1 MNANFV
7 IFETTGKQ
15 HTVVLFSRGALSKS
29 SGALRLWTRTHDGA
43 SEHALSVLDALLAEA
58 AMVRADLSAVAFGQG
73 PGGFTGLRVACGLAQ
88 GLAFALEIPVIPIPS
103 LLAAAAHD
111 AGEAAPPT
119 SCAWVVMQDARM
131 AEVYAAV
138 HAFDARAQRWQT
150 LHPPSLIGVESV
162 PDWLLSVRDRW
173 VDAQANPLALRA
185 VGNALNAYPSLAGLP
200 LFDSVGST
208 DCPNAHTLARL
219 ALQAWDRGE
228 TLPPDLAAPLYVR
241 DKIAYTTR
249 ERTQG
254 LGGNPKAD
262 GVVHAAPPS
271 VIVPM
276 TADHLPQVVEI
287 ERSVQS
293 FPWTLGNF
301 HDALQSGYGAW
312 VVTCSDKV
320 QGFCVVMYAPDVA
333 HLLVIAVARDSQRRG
348 VGRWL
353 MHHAQQHVQRKGLAA
368 LILEVRPS
376 NQAARAF
383 YQHLGFEPLSVRK
396 DYYPAG
402 RHQREDAWVLRKSL
416 ASRAQADKT

>member
-1 MNANFV
+1 MDTNFV

-15 HTVVLFSRGALSKS
+15 HTVVLFSRSQG
-29 SGALRLWTRTHDGA
+29 GLRIWMRTHDGA
-43 SEHALSVLDALLAEA
+43 NAPAQHMLPMLDALLAKA
-58 AMVRADLSAVAFGQG
+58 KMVRADLSGVAFGQG

-103 LLAAAAHD
+103 LLAVAAHD
-111 AGEAAPPT
+111 ASETALSAP
-119 SCAWVVMQDARM
+119 CAWVVMQDARM
-131 AEVYAAV
+131 AEIYAAI

-162 PDWLLSVRDRW
+162 PDWLVSVQDRW
-173 VDAQANPLALRA
+173 VDAQGKPLALRA
-185 VGNALNAYPSLAGLP
+185 VGDALRVYPSLATLAA
-200 LFDSVGST
+200 FDSVGRT
-208 DCPNAHTLARL
+208 DHPNAHTLAQL
-219 ALQAWDRGE
+219 VLQIWDRGE

-254 LGGNPKAD
+254 MGGNPKAD

-276 TADHLPQVVEI
+276 TVEHLPQVVEI

-301 HDALQSGYGAW
+301 HDALQAGYGAW
-312 VVTCSDKV
+312 VVLCNDKV
-320 QGFCVVMYAPDVA
+320 QGFCVVMFAPDVA
-333 HLLVIAVARDSQRRG
+333 HLLVIAVARDSQRCG

-402 RHQREDAWVLRKSL
+402 HHQREDALVLHKSL
-416 ASRAQADKT
+416 APRAGG